1 MVVLDVLA
9 DEEPQVAFSKHDHAA
24 AVRMRNCSGWDIG
37 EAYASAPGAKN
48 TCSQG
53 LSTRRLSFCTKRR
66 SRIPF
71 PSGNSSGIV

>member
-1 MVVLDVLA
+1 VVVLDVLA

-48 TCSQG
+48 TCPQG
-53 LSTRRLSFCTKRR
+53 LS
-66 SRIPF
+66 SRHLESPWECEA
-71 PSGNSSGIV
+71 SADYWQLAR